1 MALFVARTFLPE
13 SFGAARR
20 LARCK
25 VREFW
30 GIGLKSQAQSCDSPK
45 LYSLKKNILTS
56 TLLAIRTLDDFF
68 HSAGLSRSERGGSF
82 LYPFEDYPSRDSTY
96 L

>member
-1 MALFVARTFLPE
+1 
-13 SFGAARR
+13 
-20 LARCK
+20 
-25 VREFW
+25 
-30 GIGLKSQAQSCDSPK
+30 
-45 LYSLKKNILTS
+45 LTS